1 MNGKNTAIKDVT
13 KLMDCPLQL
22 DGAKVLQYTT
32 NDGNRMLSS
41 VIFEE
46 DDDSTHQVHIT
57 ALAIATYASDER
69 YYLFL
74 CDAEWEVIN
83 DYLLD
88 SLDEAVE
95 YAGRH
100 YAVEELDWIGR
111 A

>member
-1 MNGKNTAIKDVT
+1 
-13 KLMDCPLQL
+13 MDCPLQL
-22 DGAKVLQYTT
+22 DGAEVLQYTA
-32 NDGNRMLSS
+32 NDGNRILSS
-41 VIFEE
+41 VLFEE
-46 DDDSTHQVHIT
+46 DDGSTRQVHIT
-57 ALAIATYASDER
+57 ALAIATYASEER

-83 DYLLD
+83 DYLWD

-100 YAVEELDWIGR
+100 YAVEDIDWIVR

>member
-1 MNGKNTAIKDVT
+1 
-13 KLMDCPLQL
+13 MDCPLQL
-22 DGAKVLQYTT
+22 DGAEVLQYTT
-32 NDGNRMLSS
+32 NDGSRILSS

-46 DDDSTHQVHIT
+46 DDGSTHQIQIT
-57 ALAIATYASDER
+57 ALAIATYASEER

-88 SLDEAVE
+88 TLDEAVE
-95 YAGRH
+95 YAVRH
-100 YAVEELDWIGR
+100 YAVEDIDWIGR